1 VFALRARNRQ
11 SSASFP
17 FFTSS
22 LDLFVSPSLSFS
34 TLRPVTAASKQ
45 TNAEAAWMDALR
57 ARFIVFEGPDGSG
70 KTTQFNRFVQRAK
83 DAGLAVCDVR
93 EPGGTAIG
101 ERIRDL
107 LLDNGCDEMSVRCEM
122 LLYMASRAQLVAE
135 RILPAQANGE
145 LVVADRFVHSTVAYQ
160 GAAGGI
166 SREDIRKVADV
177 VLAEVHPDLVLIFD
191 VDEAT
196 AAKRITG
203 ARDRMESKDI
213 AFRARVREG
222 YHEQAKLDPDRCLL
236 VPAGAEADEV
246 ERRTLQAVRS
256 RLAAAR

>member
-1 VFALRARNRQ
+1 MDSLRG
-11 SSASFP
+11 
-17 FFTSS
+17 
-22 LDLFVSPSLSFS
+22 
-34 TLRPVTAASKQ
+34 
-45 TNAEAAWMDALR
+45 
-57 ARFIVFEGPDGSG
+57 RFLVFEGPDGSG

-83 DAGLAVCDVR
+83 GAGLAVCDVR

-101 ERIRDL
+101 ERIRDI
-107 LLDNGCDEMSVRCEM
+107 LLDNDHDEMSVRCEM

-135 RILPAQANGE
+135 RILPAQARGE

-196 AAKRITG
+196 AASRITG

-222 YHEQAKLDPDRCLL
+222 YLEQARLDPAHC
-236 VPAGAEADEV
+236 VVISGAGEPDAV
-246 ERRTLQAVRS
+246 ERETVDVVRT
-256 RLAAAR
+256 RLATAR

>member
-1 VFALRARNRQ
+1 MDSLRG
-11 SSASFP
+11 
-17 FFTSS
+17 
-22 LDLFVSPSLSFS
+22 
-34 TLRPVTAASKQ
+34 
-45 TNAEAAWMDALR
+45 
-57 ARFIVFEGPDGSG
+57 RFLVFEGPDGSG
-70 KTTQFNRFVQRAK
+70 KTTQFNRFVARAK

-101 ERIRDL
+101 ERIRAI
-107 LLDNGCDEMSVRCEM
+107 LLDNACDEMSVRCEM

-135 RILPAQANGE
+135 RLLPAQARGE

-196 AAKRITG
+196 AASRITG

-222 YHEQAKLDPDRCLL
+222 YLEQARLDPERC
-236 VPAGAEADEV
+236 VVVSGADEPDAV
-246 ERRTLQAVRS
+246 ERETLDAVRS
-256 RLAAAR
+256 RLAIAR